1 MLKRTEVMENTGQ
14 PSASV
19 YILLWNGSKWIRNC
33 LKSILQDPYPNYEVH
48 VIDNASSDNSVEI
61 VEREFPQVR
70 IIKNKKNYGFAK
82 GHNIGIR
89 DALSNNAAYV
99 VLLNQ
104 DIVAQPFWLTRLIEV
119 ARKNPEYEALSPI
132 TFDYDGLNID
142 PLSIRKLTHNKVFK
156 DVDYPKS
163 DFQDKVYEVPSL
175 FGTALF
181 FKKSIFLKVGL
192 FDPLFFLY
200 HEESDFFQRALYHK
214 IRVAI
219 ATSSKINHWHTSLHP
234 SEIRFYARYLTYRN
248 HFMIRLKN
256 PNETLF
262 FNFAE
267 AFHSALRNIR
277 NAKSPY
283 NRTKITFLIS
293 GIFFVLL
300 LRLPQILYKRFNE
313 KRHPAYL

>member
-1 MLKRTEVMENTGQ
+1 MPGRTEVMENRDQ
-14 PSASV
+14 PLAFV
-19 YILLWNGSKWIRNC
+19 YILLWNGSKWIRDC
-33 LKSILQDPYPNYEVH
+33 LKSVLQDPYPYFKVF

-61 VEREFPQVR
+61 VERGFPQVT
-70 IIKNKKNYGFAK
+70 IIKNKKNYGFAG

-89 DALSNNAAYV
+89 YALRNKADYV

-104 DIVAQPFWLTRLIEV
+104 DIVAHPFWLTRLIEV

-132 TFDYDGLNID
+132 VFDYEGHNID
-142 PLSIRKLTHNKVFK
+142 SLSLRKLTHNKEFK
-156 DVDYPKS
+156 DVDYPKN
-163 DFQDKVYEVPSL
+163 DFQDKVYEVSSL

-181 FKKSIFLKVGL
+181 FKRSIFLKVGL

-214 IRVAI
+214 IRMAI

-234 SEIRFYARYLTYRN
+234 NEIRFYARYLTYRN
-248 HFMIRLKN
+248 HFIIRLKN
-256 PNETLF
+256 PNKTLF

-267 AFHSALRNIR
+267 AFASGLRNIR

-283 NRTKITFLIS
+283 NRTKITLLIS
-293 GIFFVLL
+293 GIFFILL